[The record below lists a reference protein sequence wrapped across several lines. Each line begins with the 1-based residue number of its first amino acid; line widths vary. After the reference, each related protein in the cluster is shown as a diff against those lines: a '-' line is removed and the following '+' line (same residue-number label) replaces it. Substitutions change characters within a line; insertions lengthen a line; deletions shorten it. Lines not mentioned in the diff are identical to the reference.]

1 MKIVR
6 EENKLRLHKLVVV
19 ESDILK
25 FDLDWKLRNLVII
38 IEMWTTQMAGVQ
50 NLDAN
55 GMGKA
60 S

>member
-38 IEMWTTQMAGVQ
+38 IEM
-50 NLDAN
+50 
-55 GMGKA
+55 
-60 S
+60 